1 MPRTITVDIGGGELM
16 SSLFKPGDDGKT
28 GGHRHLMLWGLTSKY
43 HQNPHVSPPFF
54 VLHHPERL
62 TY

>member
-1 MPRTITVDIGGGELM
+1 M